1 MIFSKRMTTTP
12 WRELATPHQD
22 VLKGTFQDAEFA
34 VDISQVH
41 RGKATAEYQ
50 NGAEF
55 FARTFITEGMRLL
68 LDSVVRRLAG
78 QGGDPIIQLQTA
90 FGGGKTHTMLAVYH
104 LVRGEYP
111 ASQLQGVAPIV
122 DAAGVAELPQARV
135 AVIDGTNLSPSQ
147 PKTHGRHSVHT
158 LWGELAWQLNG
169 ETGYELVRDADA
181 SGTCPSKETVIELLS
196 QASPCVILMD
206 ELVAFYR
213 QFDPGKTYAA
223 GSFETNM
230 SFVQILTESVK
241 AVPKAILLASLP
253 DSHNAGEGRGQAVL
267 AELESYFRRLQKIW
281 KPVTKDEA
289 FSIVRRRLFESIE
302 DTKAMTAIC
311 RSFAGCYIS
320 QQSEFPAETQ
330 EAQYLERMKQAFPI
344 HPELFDRLYEDWAT
358 LENFQRTRGVL
369 QLLAQVIH
377 RLWKDGNSD
386 PLIMPGSIPLYDATV
401 RNKFLDYLPQG
412 WEPVIDQDIDGE
424 GSRPAE
430 LDRQPIFGKIQA
442 ARRVART
449 IFLGSAPATSG
460 KMTRGIPTDHVL
472 LGVVQPGQ
480 TPGHYKDALG
490 HLRDALNYLNSDSTR
505 LWFGITPNLRRE
517 MEGRKQRFHY
527 QDDVLPELAK
537 QIKSVFGNTHGFG
550 GIHVFTASADIPDDY
565 ASGPR
570 LAILKPD
577 AAYSKSQKNNLAL
590 VEAERILRTRG
601 DQPRQRQNR
610 LLFLAPDY
618 DLKPRLVEQTRS
630 YLAWGSI
637 VADIDNDKLVLDTIQ
652 VKQARSN
659 QDDAQRTLRQL
670 VRDTYKW
677 LLSPFEEMVREKP
690 ALKWEAVPLSFATHD
705 PVRELEQRLKDE
717 EWLIAEWSP
726 IHLAKHLE
734 AWYLKNGAV
743 DISAQKVWQDSCHYL
758 YMPRLANQ
766 SVFEAAIARGIETED
781 FFAYASGKDGD
792 KYLGFAFGRATHP
805 VLDGDALLIDATRA
819 RDYKARSQAPAAENG
834 SLFDTLPSD
843 DEKAH
848 APIAA
853 AERTRTSSAPAT
865 LTQFYGIVEIN
876 PIKAKMDFATIVD
889 EVVEQFT
896 VRPNAKVQIVV
907 EIRAQ
912 CDRGFDEATRRA
924 VRENCNSLGFRN
936 NEFEE

>member
-1 MIFSKRMTTTP
+1 MTINA
-12 WRELATPHQD
+12 WREVATPHQD

-34 VDISQVH
+34 VDLSQVH
-41 RGKATAEYQ
+41 RGKATPEYQ

-111 ASQLQGVAPIV
+111 ASQLQGIAPII
-122 DAAGVAELPQARV
+122 DAAGIAELPQARI

-147 PKTHGRHSVHT
+147 PKTRGRQSICT
-158 LWGELAWQLNG
+158 LWGELAWQVGG
-169 ETGYELVRDADA
+169 ESGYEMVREADA

-196 QASPCVILMD
+196 KASPCVVLMD

-213 QFDPGKTYAA
+213 QFEPGKTYAA

-230 SFVQILTESVK
+230 SFVQILTESIK

-267 AELESYFRRLQKIW
+267 SELESYFRRLQKIW

-302 DTKAMTAIC
+302 DETAMTATC
-311 RSFAGCYIS
+311 RAFAECYVS
-320 QQSEFPAETQ
+320 QQSDFPAETQ
-330 EAQYLERMKQAFPI
+330 ETQYIDRIKQAFPI

-377 RLWKDGNSD
+377 RLWQDGNSD

-424 GSRPAE
+424 SSRPAE

-449 IFLGSAPATSG
+449 IFLGSAPATSA
-460 KMTRGIPTDHVL
+460 KMTRGIPVENIL

-490 HLRDALNYLNSDSTR
+490 HLRDKLNYLNSDGTR
-505 LWFGITPNLRRE
+505 SWFGITPNLRRE
-517 MEGRKQRFHY
+517 MEGRKERFHY
-527 QDDVLPELAK
+527 DDDVLPELAK
-537 QIKSVFGNTHGFG
+537 QLKSVFSSTHGFG
-550 GIHVFTASADIPDDY
+550 GIHVFTPSADIPDDY

-570 LAILKPD
+570 LAVLRPE
-577 AAYSKSQKNNLAL
+577 AGYSKSQKNNFAL
-590 VEAERILRTRG
+590 IEAEKLLRRRG
-601 DQPRQRQNR
+601 EQPRQRQNR

-618 DLKPRLVEQTRS
+618 DLRPRLVEQTRS

-637 VADIDNDKLVLDTIQ
+637 VADIGNDKLVLDTIQ
-652 VKQARSN
+652 VKQAQQN
-659 QDDAQRTLRQL
+659 QEDALRTLRQL

-677 LLSPFEEMVREKP
+677 LLSPLEEMAKDKP
-690 ALKWEAVPLSFATHD
+690 LLKWEALPIAYASHD
-705 PVRELEQRLKDE
+705 PVREIEQRLKDE
-717 EWLIAEWSP
+717 EWVIAEWSP
-726 IHLAKHLE
+726 IHLAKHLA
-734 AWYLKNGAV
+734 AWYFKNEVSEIGAR
-743 DISAQKVWQDSCHYL
+743 KVWQDSCQYL
-758 YMPRLANQ
+758 YMPRLANED
-766 SVFEAAIARGIETED
+766 VFAAAIAKGIETED
-781 FFAYASGKDGD
+781 FFAYASGRGD
-792 KYLGFAFGRATHP
+792 SGYLGFAFGRPTRP
-805 VLDGDALLIDATRA
+805 VMDEEALLIEVGQA
-819 RDYKARSQAPAAENG
+819 RHYQAQTAQAVTPAAPLVPSPSSIATPTIASG
-834 SLFDTLPSD
+834 SSGG
-843 DEKAH
+843 
-848 APIAA
+848 
-853 AERTRTSSAPAT
+853 RSAPAPSPQP
-865 LTQFYGIVEIN
+865 TQFYGMVELD
-876 PIKAKMDFATIVD
+876 PLKAKMEFSTVVD
-889 EVVEQFT
+889 EVVAHFT
-896 VRPNAKVQIVV
+896 LDPAAKVRIVV
-907 EIRAQ
+907 EIRAESEK
-912 CDRGFDEATRRA
+912 GFDDGMRRA
-924 VRENCNSLGFRN
+924 VRENCRTLNIKG
-936 NEFEE
+936 EFEQ